1 MDNEVTINFLSDEQG
16 KNDKGQVRLF
26 KTYASDKCWRITTRT
41 RKEKCGWFSLVSLTR
56 PLFCDSI
63 SFPDGRD
70 PEPVA
75 VIRGGRVR
83 KNRGWYRFDPGS
95 AGPCMAR
102 ARQLAKKERKKGVI
116 DSRLT
121 WPSVISNANC
131 TLANCSFSALQ
142 QTRTKYPTTL
152 FSPLSYSSLPSF
164 LSSGENKN
172 RSKLKCISAFKK
184 I

>member
-1 MDNEVTINFLSDEQG
+1 MLEDNNAHEERKMRLVFLGFTHPATIL
-16 KNDKGQVRLF
+16 
-26 KTYASDKCWRITTRT
+26 
-41 RKEKCGWFSLVSLTR
+41 
-56 PLFCDSI
+56 
-63 SFPDGRD
+63 
-70 PEPVA
+70 
-75 VIRGGRVR
+75 
-83 KNRGWYRFDPGS
+83 RFDFFPRWSRPWTRSCDPRRSCQKKIEDGIVSTLDRPGPVWHGQGS
-95 AGPCMAR
+95 WQR
-102 ARQLAKKERKKGVI
+102 KKERKKGVI

-172 RSKLKCISAFKK
+172 RSKLKCISPFKK